1 VIIQLL
7 VALVLALAA
16 VAVAMLL
23 RRRRRP
29 DGPTQGPSW
38 TAPGQLDRADF
49 ERPEAPWLVAV
60 FSSATC
66 TSCADMVD
74 KARALASEAVAV
86 DEVEARTRPELHRRY
101 GIEAVPITVIA
112 DRAGV
117 VQASFIGPAT
127 ATDLW
132 AAAARAREGSG

>member
-1 VIIQLL
+1 MITQLL
-7 VALVLALAA
+7 VAAVLAVAA
-16 VAVAMLL
+16 VAVAMVV
-23 RRRRRP
+23 RRRQRP
-29 DGPTQGPSW
+29 DAPMQGPSW

-49 ERPEAPWLVAV
+49 ERPDAEWLVVV

-66 TSCADMVD
+66 TSCASMVD
-74 KARALASEAVAV
+74 KARVLASNAVAV
-86 DEVEARTRPELHRRY
+86 AEVEAVSRADLHRRY
-101 GIEAVPITVIA
+101 GIEAVPITVVA

-132 AAAARAREGSG
+132 AALARARDT

>member
-1 VIIQLL
+1 VILQLL
-7 VALVLALAA
+7 VALVLAGAA
-16 VAVAMLL
+16 VTVAMVL
-23 RRRRRP
+23 RRRQRP

-49 ERPEAPWLVAV
+49 ERPDAEWLVAV

-66 TSCADMVD
+66 TSCASMVD
-74 KARALASEAVAV
+74 KARVLASDAVAV
-86 DEVEARTRPELHRRY
+86 DEVEVASRGDLHRRY
-101 GIEAVPITVIA
+101 GIEAVPITVVA

-132 AAAARAREGSG
+132 AAVATARGQS